1 MSASDQERPT
11 MPDDLDR
18 AYAQAHAMTDASRG
32 PSAAV
37 RANVLAAAQ
46 EVAAQAAA
54 RAVAAPALTPVA
66 PPVTAVGRGRSAV
79 NLSSWRVRA
88 GAAFCAALLVG
99 VVGWR
104 FDASRRFDED
114 TQLASAALE
123 MKVVPPEPAQAQV
136 SKDLPPPPRYSAM
149 PVPQVSLPPA
159 PVEVAPMEVA
169 RTQAATGP
177 EPAAEPAAP
186 EKNIVVAQA
195 DPPLRERALALAPRA
210 TPAPVV
216 IASLAPPPTPS
227 YNAAP
232 APMAPQITTPSV
244 MPPPAPIAP
253 TAAPRD
259 QTIAAAAPD
268 AQRVEITGSAIRMS
282 SPVGGAARVAL
293 DQAKK
298 SAPAPAQSLL
308 AASERQLAAPLQ
320 AAVDRGDVQALKQLL
335 ANPATLVDAPDA
347 TGRTALLHAVLA
359 QQVAAVRLL
368 MAAGADP
375 GRADHAG
382 LTPRAAALTGANAEI
397 ATLLSTPR

>member
-1 MSASDQERPT
+1 MSASDQERPA

-18 AYAQAHAMTDASRG
+18 AYAQAHAMTDAGRG

-46 EVAAQAAA
+46 EIAAQGAAA
-54 RAVAAPALTPVA
+54 AKLALTPVA
-66 PPVTAVGRGRSAV
+66 PPVTAVGRGRRLAV

-99 VVGWR
+99 VAGWR
-104 FDASRRFDED
+104 FDASRRFGED
-114 TQLASAALE
+114 TQLASAAQE

-136 SKDLPPPPRYSAM
+136 SLPS
-149 PVPQVSLPPA
+149 A
-159 PVEVAPMEVA
+159 PVEVA
-169 RTQAATGP
+169 TNP
-177 EPAAEPAAP
+177 EPAAKSAVP

-195 DPPLRERALALAPRA
+195 DQPLRERALALAPRA

-216 IASLAPPPTPS
+216 IASLPPPAYDAVP
-227 YNAAP
+227 AP
-232 APMAPQITTPSV
+232 APMAPQITTTDV
-244 MPPPAPIAP
+244 VPPPAPAP
-253 TAAPRD
+253 RLALPAPVAATAAPRD
-259 QTIAAAAPD
+259 QAIAAAAPD
-268 AQRVEITGSAIRMS
+268 ARRVEITGGSARMS
-282 SPVGGAARVAL
+282 SPVSDAARVAL

-298 SAPAPAQSLL
+298 SAPASAQSLL
-308 AASERQLAAPLQ
+308 EASERQLPTPLQ
-320 AAVDRGDVQALKQLL
+320 AAVDRGDVEALQKLL
-335 ANPATLVDAPDA
+335 ANPATRVDAPDA
-347 TGRTALLHAVLA
+347 AGRTALLHAVLA

-375 GRADHAG
+375 VLADQAG